1 MFVKSCL
8 KRYPGINLGVSPILL
23 SVVFLFSC
31 SSRENDGADEQ
42 IRMTAPVESG
52 DTINSV
58 DGSVPLK
65 DLASYPQ
72 KVVLTGLKEHRLV
85 TVYKQAKQ
93 DKEKN
98 RSGSYSGYYYYDED
112 GYDYVQHFMP
122 GIDLIYGYNLINI
135 AYSDLKNEQPTF
147 LFDHPVLVKSLYYPS
162 FVQDSIDKKPVSR
175 DYYLVSVYDED
186 TNADTLINKRDLR
199 RFYHFNASCTS
210 KTRLIPADYSVV
222 RSQYDRGNDVMYVFA
237 RHDANSNGKSE
248 PTEPLH
254 IFWIDLR
261 SPATAKRLY

>member
-1 MFVKSCL
+1 MFVKSFL
-8 KRYPGINLGVSPILL
+8 KRYPGIDLSVLPILL

-42 IRMTAPVESG
+42 IRMPAPVESG

-58 DGSVPLK
+58 DGRVPLK

-85 TVYKQAKQ
+85 TVYKQIK
-93 DKEKN
+93 KEKGRN
-98 RSGSYSGYYYYDED
+98 ESYSGYYYYDDD

-147 LFDHPVLVKSLYYPS
+147 LFNHPVLVKSLYYPS
-162 FVQDSIDKKPVSR
+162 FLQDSINKKPVTR

-186 TNADTLINKRDLR
+186 TNTDTLINKLDLR

-210 KTRLIPADYSVV
+210 KTKLIPDDYSVV
-222 RSQYDRGNDVMYVFA
+222 RSQYDQGNDVMYIYA
-237 RHDANSNGKSE
+237 RHDANGNGKSE

-254 IFWIDLR
+254 IFWIDLG
-261 SPATAKRLY
+261 SPAAAKRLY